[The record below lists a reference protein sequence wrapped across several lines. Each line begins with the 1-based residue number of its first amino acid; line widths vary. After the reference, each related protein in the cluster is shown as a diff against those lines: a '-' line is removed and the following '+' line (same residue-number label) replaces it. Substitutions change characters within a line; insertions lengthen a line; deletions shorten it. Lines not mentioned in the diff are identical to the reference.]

1 LSKYDSGEYKVALD
15 AEYGN
20 SKLDVF
26 LEFVDAIEGYYGYKP
41 VIYTANWWWSK
52 GKTLRDVSSYPL
64 WVASYTSKPIIPL
77 GWQNCAIWQYT
88 SNGKVNGI
96 TENTVDMNNIYDLD
110 AIKLKVGGGT
120 MATDYTKRRTAT
132 VTGFDYANVR
142 YSTSQTSSLLRRINK
157 GQQVV
162 VNSGNPINGYVPIS
176 LRGVANSQEANN
188 LNIAPEL
195 PAFVYESLLT
205 YNQETLPVPP
215 VPNPVTPPNP
225 DPTPNPVPTP
235 TPVDPPKQQT
245 PLQKYGA
252 KSWIGMHDFPQ
263 SELWIDPNKRG
274 WVVHTM
280 RYGEQYPDDIAL
292 NHRKYGGKVCAR
304 FNWNYGETLPRDENQ
319 IKNFAQ
325 WVRGEVARAKG
336 QIDAVQIGNE
346 PDIELQGVNPSYIG
360 RVHNAVG
367 AAVKEVNK
375 DVLISP
381 APIGNLFI
389 PVGFNHPRDYFL
401 AIWNSIESQYKT
413 LAVLHVYRHGKN
425 GDPNQKF
432 GDARVSDLF
441 YNERNLENQLSY
453 LGIAGMRDIPVLIGE
468 TNYDAPESDNLPDAW
483 QDEVNVRAFVDMA
496 IYFSKFKPYI
506 IGVCPFRWNKDTING
521 RSYGIIGKGNVLWQM
536 HEAQVQTN

>member
-1 LSKYDSGEYKVALD
+1 MIDVSKYQGTIDWARVKSHPIDSAYIKCGGSDDGLYPDVKFERNWHESALNGISRGAYFFWSDNYSAKDQLDYMVGILSKYDSGEYKIALD

-20 SKLDVF
+20 SKLDIF
-26 LEFVDAIEGYYGYKP
+26 LEFVDAVEGYYGYKP

-64 WVASYTSKPIIPL
+64 WVASYTSKPIIPF

-110 AIKLKVGGGT
+110 SIKLKVGGGT

-245 PLQKYGA
+245 PLQKYG
-252 KSWIGMHDFPQ
+252 
-263 SELWIDPNKRG
+263 E
-274 WVVHTM
+274 
-280 RYGEQYPDDIAL
+280 
-292 NHRKYGGKVCAR
+292 
-304 FNWNYGETLPRDENQ
+304 
-319 IKNFAQ
+319 
-325 WVRGEVARAKG
+325 
-336 QIDAVQIGNE
+336 
-346 PDIELQGVNPSYIG
+346 IG
-360 RVHNAVG
+360 RA
-367 AAVKEVNK
+367 
-375 DVLISP
+375 
-381 APIGNLFI
+381 
-389 PVGFNHPRDYFL
+389 
-401 AIWNSIESQYKT
+401 
-413 LAVLHVYRHGKN
+413 HV
-425 GDPNQKF
+425 
-432 GDARVSDLF
+432 
-441 YNERNLENQLSY
+441 
-453 LGIAGMRDIPVLIGE
+453 
-468 TNYDAPESDNLPDAW
+468 
-483 QDEVNVRAFVDMA
+483 
-496 IYFSKFKPYI
+496 
-506 IGVCPFRWNKDTING
+506 
-521 RSYGIIGKGNVLWQM
+521 
-536 HEAQVQTN
+536 